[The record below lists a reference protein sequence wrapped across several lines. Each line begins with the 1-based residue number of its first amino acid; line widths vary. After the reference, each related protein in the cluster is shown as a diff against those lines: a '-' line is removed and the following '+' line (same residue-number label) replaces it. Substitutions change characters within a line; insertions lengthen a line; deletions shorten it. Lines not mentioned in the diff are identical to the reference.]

1 MSLLLNIIWLIFG
14 GFFVSMGYIAGG
26 IALCFTIIGIPWGFQ
41 CFKLAIFALF
51 PFGQDTRMRD
61 RPAPQDLIN
70 IILNIIWLIFGG
82 IWVMINHIFWG
93 VVLCITIIGIPFG
106 IQHFKMVKLALWPF
120 GRQIYSTNG
129 DSLF

>member
-1 MSLLLNIIWLIFG
+1 MSLLLNIIWLVFG

-41 CFKLAIFALF
+41 CFKLAVFALF
-51 PFGQDTRMRD
+51 PFGQDTRMKD
-61 RPAPQDLIN
+61 NPAPQDLIN

-82 IWVMINHIFWG
+82 IWVMLNHIFWG
-93 VVLCITIIGIPFG
+93 IVLCITIIGIPFG
-106 IQHFKMVKLALWPF
+106 LQHFKMVKLALWPF

-129 DSLF
+129 DGLF